1 MSLRTIGFAAAVALI
16 ALPAAAQDNGRYQLE
31 RGEEGF
37 VRLDTVTGDMTL
49 CRETESGLACDTT
62 RDDTSDLRRDR
73 DRLRDENRDL
83 QRENERLH
91 AELERYE
98 DFSAEED
105 LPSEEEMEHIANWFE
120 RMMTIMM
127 RTARNVEDEMNCE
140 GDDSCD
146 DHHDRHD
153 GR

>member
-1 MSLRTIGFAAAVALI
+1 MSLRTMGFVAAMVLF

-49 CRETESGLACDTT
+49 CRETASGLSCDAT

-83 QRENERLH
+83 RRENERLR
-91 AELERYE
+91 ADLERFE
-98 DFSAEED
+98 DRSIDD
-105 LPSEEEMEHIANWFE
+105 LPSDEEMEHIATWFE
-120 RMMTIMM
+120 RMMAIMM
-127 RTARNVEDEMNCE
+127 RTARNVEDEANCRDN
-140 GDDSCD
+140 DDCQ
-146 DHHDRHD
+146 DRDGD

>member
-1 MSLRTIGFAAAVALI
+1 MGFALVAVLL

-49 CRETESGLACDTT
+49 CRETGEGLSCDVT

-83 QRENERLH
+83 RHENERLR

-127 RTARNVEDEMNCE
+127 RTMRNVEDEMDCE
-140 GDDSCD
+140 NDPDCR
-146 DHHDRHD
+146 DRD
-153 GR
+153 GEGR

>member
-1 MSLRTIGFAAAVALI
+1 MSLRTIGFTAAMILV

-49 CRETESGLACDTT
+49 CRETDSGLACDAT

-83 QRENERLH
+83 RRENEHLR
-91 AELERYE
+91 AELEDRGVYS
-98 DFSAEED
+98 DDD
-105 LPSEEEMEHIANWFE
+105 LPSEEEMEHIATWFE
-120 RMMTIMM
+120 RMMAIMM
-127 RTARNVEDEMNCE
+127 RTARNVEDEANCRDS
-140 GDDSCD
+140 DDC
-146 DHHDRHD
+146 HDRDHD

>member
-1 MSLRTIGFAAAVALI
+1 MSLRTMGFAAAMVLF
-16 ALPAAAQDNGRYQLE
+16 ALPALAQDNGRYQLE

-49 CRETESGLACDTT
+49 CRETDSGLACDAT

-83 QRENERLH
+83 RRENERLRD
-91 AELERYE
+91 ELASRG
-98 DFSAEED
+98 DFSESD
-105 LPSEEEMEHIANWFE
+105 LPSDEEMEHIATWFE
-120 RMMTIMM
+120 RMMAIMM
-127 RTARNVEDEMNCE
+127 RTARNVEDEANCRDN
-140 GDDSCD
+140 DDC
-146 DHHDRHD
+146 HDRD

>member
-1 MSLRTIGFAAAVALI
+1 MSLRTMGFAAAMVLF

-49 CRETESGLACDTT
+49 CRETDSGLACDAT

-83 QRENERLH
+83 RRENERLRD
-91 AELERYE
+91 ELASRD
-98 DFSAEED
+98 DFSESD
-105 LPSEEEMEHIANWFE
+105 LPSDEEMEHIATWFE
-120 RMMTIMM
+120 RMMAIMM
-127 RTARNVEDEMNCE
+127 RTARNVEDEANCRDN
-140 GDDSCD
+140 DDC
-146 DHHDRHD
+146 HDRDGD

>member
-1 MSLRTIGFAAAVALI
+1 MSLRTMGFAAAMVLF

-49 CRETESGLACDTT
+49 CRETDSGLACDAT

-73 DRLRDENRDL
+73 NRLRDENRDL
-83 QRENERLH
+83 RRENERLRD
-91 AELERYE
+91 ELASRD
-98 DFSAEED
+98 DFSESD
-105 LPSEEEMEHIANWFE
+105 LPSDEEMEHIATWFE
-120 RMMTIMM
+120 RMMAIMM
-127 RTARNVEDEMNCE
+127 RTARNVEDEANCRDN
-140 GDDSCD
+140 DDC
-146 DHHDRHD
+146 HDRD

>member
-1 MSLRTIGFAAAVALI
+1 MSLRTMGLAAAMIIV
-16 ALPAAAQDNGRYQLE
+16 ALPATAQDNGRYQLE

-49 CRETESGLACDTT
+49 CRETANGLACDAT

-83 QRENERLH
+83 RRENERLR
-91 AELERYE
+91 ADLERFE
-98 DFSAEED
+98 NRSVDD
-105 LPSEEEMEHIANWFE
+105 LPSDEEMEHIATWFE
-120 RMMTIMM
+120 RMMAIMM
-127 RTARNVEDEMNCE
+127 RTARNVEDEANCRENDNCHDRE
-140 GDDSCD
+140 GDD
-146 DHHDRHD
+146 